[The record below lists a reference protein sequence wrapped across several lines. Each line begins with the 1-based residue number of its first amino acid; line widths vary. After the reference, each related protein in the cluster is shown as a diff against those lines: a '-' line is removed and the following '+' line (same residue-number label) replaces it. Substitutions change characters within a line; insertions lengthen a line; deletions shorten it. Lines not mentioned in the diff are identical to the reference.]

1 MKLMNTPIDV
11 IARFRVR
18 SPEIPDPYKSYK
30 YRYKDEACNSYDVKV
45 DRIYHIKDHR
55 FGGKRTFI
63 YRCVSTIAGEERMY
77 ELKYLVDECKWLLYK
92 M

>member
-1 MKLMNTPIDV
+1 MKLHNVPIDV
-11 IARFRVR
+11 IARFWVK
-18 SPEIPDPYKSYK
+18 SPEIPDPYKF
-30 YRYKDEACNSYDVKV
+30 RYKDEAGNSYDVKV
-45 DRIYHIKDHR
+45 ERIYHIKDHR

-77 ELKYLVDECKWLLYK
+77 ELKYMLDECKWLLYK

>member
-11 IARFRVR
+11 IARFRVND
-18 SPEIPDPYKSYK
+18 PEIPNPYKF
-30 YRYKDEACNSYDVKV
+30 RYKDEAGNSYDVKV
-45 DRIYHIKDHR
+45 DRIYHIKGHR